1 MNAYK
6 KYDVIDKS
14 QTLTLSDLPFSP
26 GQRVEV
32 IILTE
37 TENES
42 DPVLTELREK
52 IDVGTE
58 QILAGDIVHGELVF
72 EQLQAKLQEQ
82 YGLE

>member
-6 KYDVIDKS
+6 KYEVIDESK
-14 QTLTLSDLPFSP
+14 TLTLSDLPFAP

-42 DPVLTELREK
+42 DPVLAELREK

-58 QILAGDIVHGELVF
+58 QILAGDVVDGELVF
-72 EQLQAKLQEQ
+72 EELQAKLQEQ
-82 YGLE
+82 YSLE